1 MLQRE
6 WLGLWHGA
14 GSQNTSDG
22 DVWFGIALVFPPG
35 RQLCS
40 FLVRK
45 LKKLLQPQPAQGPV
59 PCASSEAQTSHFPGV
74 LRSGFSMISWDI

>member
-6 WLGLWHGA
+6 WLGLEHGA
-14 GSQNTSDG
+14 GSQNTLKNPSDG
-22 DVWFGIALVFPPG
+22 GVLFGVTLGF
-35 RQLCS
+35 LHS

-59 PCASSEAQTSHFPGV
+59 SCLSSQAQNSHFPGV
-74 LRSGFSMISWDI
+74 LASGFSMISWDI